1 MSSCDLS
8 FGLLSSPLSS
18 LPSLLSSLFTAQH
31 IRPAQVLCVSA
42 CDLSF
47 GLGVQVVAAID
58 GAALQDGAVRRA
70 VSLMVLLLLSMLSLL
85 SLLSPLPLFV
95 VLVVLV
101 LGAGVGVSVGV
112 GVVALCVHTAFPG
125 DSTAFPCVSM
135 PVYSLPFLAP
145 PTACQR
151 LPATAFESGPCPLPP
166 QQLLA
171 VNGAELSA
179 YRPPGPPPGSGFHRY
194 QLPASTGYQRL
205 PPLPVFAQPVP
216 ATYVPAVT
224 ALACGFGCY
233 SLPYRV
239 VLPCTDYAIP

>member
-166 QQLLA
+166 QQPLA

-194 QLPASTGYQRL
+194 QFL
-205 PPLPVFAQPVP
+205 VFAQPVP